1 MRRLFYTLLVILA
14 LATAASANTA
24 IFNDETSFLSALQ
37 SGYYLEDFN
46 GFTYTGY
53 SYDHFDFGPTNG
65 FSYRMSSPLRGLFS
79 LDGKMSN
86 LESTET
92 IIIDFTGSPFP
103 VKAVGGKF
111 WPTDI
116 EGQNLAGNIDL
127 SLSDGTQ
134 LHLTNADFT
143 TFRGFVSDGAAF
155 TYMRISTGGG
165 ETEIS
170 YPTVDHLYIGQ
181 PAPATN
187 QPPVANAGPDQVVGF
202 GSLVTLNGLGS
213 FDPDNGPQP
222 LKFSWK
228 QTSGPI
234 TVTLVGA
241 ATATPT
247 FTPTV
252 AGIYTFSL
260 VVNDGLVDST
270 PASVTI
276 TVAVQ
281 GDLNLD
287 GKVDC
292 ADLAIVKASFGKKC
306 GQAGFDP
313 RADLNKDCVVD
324 VRDLAIVSR
333 QLPVGTR
340 CP

>member
-14 LATAASANTA
+14 LATAASANTV

-65 FSYRMSSPLRGLFS
+65 FSYRMSSPLRGLFP

-92 IIIDFTGSPFP
+92 IIIDFTGSPSP
-103 VKAVGGKF
+103 VKAVGGNF

-134 LHLTNADFT
+134 LHLTNADFR
-143 TFRGFVSDGAAF
+143 TFRGFISDGAGF
-155 TYMRISTGGG
+155 THMRISTGGG

-181 PAPATN
+181 PAPAPN
-187 QPPVANAGPDQVVGF
+187 HPPVANAGPDQTVRF
-202 GSLVTLNGLGS
+202 GSLVVLNGANS
-213 FDPDNGPQP
+213 TDPDNGPQP
-222 LKFSWK
+222 LSFSWT
-228 QTSGPI
+228 QTGGPVNI
-234 TVTLVGA
+234 TLTGSTA
-241 ATATPT
+241 ANPT
-247 FTPTV
+247 FTPLT
-252 AGIYTFSL
+252 AGNYTFSL
-260 VVNDGLVDST
+260 VVNDGLANSA
-270 PASVTI
+270 PSIVTI
-276 TVAVQ
+276 TVAKQ

-292 ADLAIVKASFGKKC
+292 TDMSIVKASFGKKC
-306 GQAGFDP
+306 GQVGFDS
-313 RADLNKDCVVD
+313 RADLNHDCVVD

-333 QLPVGTR
+333 QLPAGTS